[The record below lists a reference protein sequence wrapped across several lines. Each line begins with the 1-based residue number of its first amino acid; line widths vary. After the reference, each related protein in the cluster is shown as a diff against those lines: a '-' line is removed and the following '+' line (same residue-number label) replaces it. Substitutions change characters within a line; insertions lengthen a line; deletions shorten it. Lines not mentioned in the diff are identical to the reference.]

1 MKQLLCL
8 IGLLGGAFCPL
19 LAQNWTPEDSLRLQQ
34 MLKNEGEIRLNQEA
48 LRELEKSFGGVQHSS
63 EDKPWLEPNTTLPAD
78 VYGRTVLKRR
88 MPLLN
93 LNDQSVYQS
102 EVDTAT
108 GTPGDSLRRPR
119 RPSVRVDNLLRGIQ
133 MKSAGMPAPTGMDF
147 MQIFTKEFWNPKI
160 KKRRA
165 QTLKALKMYGD
176 SITVHYKEKPRK
188 E

>member
-8 IGLLGGAFCPL
+8 IGLLGGVFCPL
-19 LAQNWTPEDSLRLQQ
+19 FAQNWTPEDSLHLQQ
-34 MLKNEGEIRLNQEA
+34 MLKKEGEIRLNQEA

-102 EVDTAT
+102 EVDINFYTHFKT
-108 GTPGDSLRRPR
+108 NTYTKY
-119 RPSVRVDNLLRGIQ
+119 NLKLL
-133 MKSAGMPAPTGMDF
+133 M
-147 MQIFTKEFWNPKI
+147 
-160 KKRRA
+160 
-165 QTLKALKMYGD
+165 
-176 SITVHYKEKPRK
+176 
-188 E
+188 